1 MNEIQNEIP
10 QMVSIAVTPKYYHTT
25 INFDIEMV
33 GEGYSCS
40 SVTIVSESPLCENDY
55 GKIVSAIVRSK
66 YSADEV
72 EAIQLN
78 YMERKTTEHK
88 NEFAQLKGW
97 RTFAKA
103 KAKEV
108 LEYVASLRGE

>member
-10 QMVSIAVTPKYYHTT
+10 QMVSIAVTSKFCHTT
-25 INFDIEMV
+25 INFDIEKV

-40 SVTIVSESPLCENDY
+40 SVTIVSESPLCEDDY
-55 GKIVSAIVRSK
+55 GKIVSAIVRFK

-78 YMERKTTEHK
+78 YMESKTTEHK
-88 NEFAQLKGW
+88 NEFVKLKDW
-97 RTFAKA
+97 RVFAKA

-108 LEYVASLRGE
+108 LEYVTGLSGE

>member
-10 QMVSIAVTPKYYHTT
+10 QMVSIAVTPKHYHTT
-25 INFDIEMV
+25 INFDIEKV
-33 GEGYSCS
+33 GEEYSCS
-40 SVTIVSESPLCENDY
+40 SVTIVSESPLCNDDY
-55 GKIVSAIVRSK
+55 GKIVSAIVRFK

-78 YMERKTTEHK
+78 YMESKTTEHK
-88 NEFAQLKGW
+88 DEFAMLKDW
-97 RTFAKA
+97 RAFAKA

-108 LEYVASLRGE
+108 LEYVTGLSRE

>member
-25 INFDIEMV
+25 INFDIEKV
-33 GEGYSCS
+33 GEEYSCS
-40 SVTIVSESPLCENDY
+40 SVTIVSESPLCEDDY
-55 GKIVSAIVRSK
+55 GKIVSAIVRFK

-78 YMERKTTEHK
+78 YMESKTTEHK
-88 NEFAQLKGW
+88 NEFYELRDW
-97 RTFAKA
+97 RAFAKQ
-103 KAKEV
+103 KAREV
-108 LEYVASLRGE
+108 LDYVAGDSGE